1 MRDDSDTI
9 FAQATPPGRAAIA
22 VIRISGRRAFA
33 APSLFGCDVPPPGQF
48 RLAHLVDAGGSR
60 LDEAVMLAMKGPRSS
75 TGEDVVEIHAHGSQ
89 AVTAAIMRQLGEA
102 DGFRPAAPGEFTH
115 RMFANG
121 KIDLLGAEAL
131 ADLIDA
137 ETDRQ
142 RLQAWRQ
149 RDGVLHRPVEG
160 WRDALVRL
168 AAQLEAVIDFADE
181 ELPGDLEAR
190 IYADTRAL
198 AGAMESVLDDGHEGE
213 RVRVGVTVSLV
224 GPVNAGKSTLLNRLA
239 GRDVAIVSSQ
249 AGTTRDIVSV
259 RIDLDG
265 VPVTL
270 LDTAGLRDTDDVIEA
285 EGVRRARDAARDSDA
300 ALLVIDASTPGWHD
314 DLVQLQTLAGTKQA
328 VLLTKRDRLGADE
341 TAAVLAG
348 LAGLA
353 GLASAARLVSL
364 EDDADG
370 GDLERVLELLRGL
383 VVPANRPETQSIIT
397 RARHRHALTRAM
409 EALRAAD
416 NIDLGSAPELAAE
429 EYRSAADSL
438 GRLTGQVDV
447 EELLDSIFSSFC
459 IGK

>member
-9 FAQATPPGRAAIA
+9 FAQATPPGRAGIA
-22 VIRISGRRAFA
+22 VIRISGCRAFA
-33 APSLFGCDVPPPGQF
+33 APGLFGCELPLPGRF
-48 RLAHLVDAGGSR
+48 GVTKLIDGDGGK
-60 LDEAVMLAMKGPRSS
+60 LDEALILAMKGPKSS
-75 TGEDVVEIHAHGSQ
+75 TGEDIVEIHAHGSL
-89 AVTAAIMRQLGEA
+89 AVTAAIMRRLGEA
-102 DGFRPAAPGEFTH
+102 EGFRPAAPGEFTH

-149 RDGVLHRPVEG
+149 RDGVLHRPVDD
-160 WRDALVRL
+160 WREALVRL

-181 ELPGDLEAR
+181 ELPADITTR
-190 IYADTRAL
+190 IHADTKAL
-198 AGAMESVLDDGHEGE
+198 ADAMAMVLDDDHEGE
-213 RVRVGVTVSLV
+213 RVRAGVTVSLV

-239 GRDVAIVSSQ
+239 GRNVAIVSSQ

-270 LDTAGLRDTDDVIEA
+270 LDTAGLRDTDDIIEA
-285 EGVRRARDAARDSDA
+285 EGVRRARNAAREADA
-300 ALLVIDASTPGWHD
+300 ALLVIDSSSPGWRD
-314 DLVQLQTLAGTKQA
+314 ELAQLQDLAGPSQA
-328 VLLTKRDRLGADE
+328 VLLTKRDRLNVDAIPGVTRELTAIAD
-341 TAAVLAG
+341 T
-348 LAGLA
+348 
-353 GLASAARLVSL
+353 ARLISL
-364 EDDADG
+364 ESDTDG
-370 GDLERVLELLRGL
+370 GGLEQVLDLLRGL
-383 VVPANRPETQSIIT
+383 VVPVNRPETQTIIT
-397 RARHRHALTRAM
+397 RARHRHALVRAM
-409 EALRAAD
+409 EALRAVDAL
-416 NIDLGSAPELAAE
+416 DLGSVPELAAE
-429 EYRSAADSL
+429 EYRRAADSL

>member
-1 MRDDSDTI
+1 MRYDTDTI

-22 VIRISGRRAFA
+22 VIRISGDRAFS
-33 APSLFGCDVPPPGQF
+33 APSAFRCDVPEPGRF
-48 RLAHLVDAGGSR
+48 HVVRLVDDDGGQ
-60 LDEAVMLAMKGPRSS
+60 LDEALILAMKGPRSS
-75 TGEDVVEIHAHGSQ
+75 TGEDVVEIHAHGSL
-89 AVTAAIMRQLGEA
+89 AVTAAIMRQLGRM
-102 DGFRPAAPGEFTH
+102 DGFRPAGPGEFTH

-149 RDGVLHRPVEG
+149 RDGVLHRPVDS

-181 ELPGDLEAR
+181 DLPATIEAR
-190 IYADTRAL
+190 IREDTRAL
-198 AGAMESVLDDGHEGE
+198 ADAIELVLDDDHEGE
-213 RVRVGVTVSLV
+213 HVRSGVTVSLV

-285 EGVRRARDAARDSDA
+285 EGVRRARNAARETDA
-300 ALLVIDASTPGWHD
+300 ALLVVDASSSNWRAE
-314 DLVQLQTLAGTKQA
+314 LAALRELAGPRQGI
-328 VLLTKRDRLGADE
+328 LLTKRDQLDPARISG
-341 TAAVLAG
+341 TAGEIATYGVP
-348 LAGLA
+348 
-353 GLASAARLVSL
+353 ARLVSL

-370 GDLERVLELLRGL
+370 DELEQLLELLRGL

-397 RARHRHALTRAM
+397 RARHRHALQRAAA
-409 EALRAAD
+409 ALRAVD
-416 NIDLGSAPELAAE
+416 SVDLGTAPELAAE
-429 EYRSAADSL
+429 EYRRAADSL

>member
-1 MRDDSDTI
+1 MRYDTDTI

-22 VIRISGRRAFA
+22 VIRISGDRAFS
-33 APSLFGCDVPPPGQF
+33 APSVFGCDVPEPGRF
-48 RLAHLVDAGGSR
+48 RVAQLADEDGGQ
-60 LDEAVMLAMKGPRSS
+60 LDEALILAMKGPRSS
-75 TGEDVVEIHAHGSQ
+75 TGEDVVEIHAHGSV
-89 AVTAAIMRQLGEA
+89 AVTAAIMRQLGRM
-102 DGFRPAAPGEFTH
+102 DGFRPAGPGEFTH

-149 RDGVLHRPVEG
+149 RDGVLHRPVDS
-160 WRDALVRL
+160 WREALVRL
-168 AAQLEAVIDFADE
+168 AAQLEAVIDFSDE
-181 ELPGDLEAR
+181 DLPATIEAR
-190 IYADTRAL
+190 IREDTRAL
-198 AGAMESVLDDGHEGE
+198 ADAIELVLDDDHEGE
-213 RVRVGVTVSLV
+213 HVRSGVTVSLV

-285 EGVRRARDAARDSDA
+285 EGVRRARNAARETDA
-300 ALLVIDASTPGWHD
+300 ALLVVDASSSKWRT
-314 DLVQLQTLAGTKQA
+314 DLAALRELAGPSQGI
-328 VLLTKRDRLGADE
+328 LLTKRDQLDPARISGIAE
-341 TAAVLAG
+341 EIVIYG
-348 LAGLA
+348 VP
-353 GLASAARLVSL
+353 ARLVSV

-370 GDLERVLELLRGL
+370 DQLEQLLELLRGL

-397 RARHRHALTRAM
+397 RARHRHALQRAAA
-409 EALRAAD
+409 ALRAAD
-416 NIDLGSAPELAAE
+416 SVDLVTAPELAAE
-429 EYRSAADSL
+429 EYRRAADSL

>member
-1 MRDDSDTI
+1 MRDESDTI

-22 VIRISGRRAFA
+22 VIRISGDRAFA
-33 APSLFGCDVPPPGQF
+33 ALSLFGCDVPPPGRF
-48 RLAHLVDAGGSR
+48 RLARLVDGDGAA
-60 LDEAVMLAMKGPRSS
+60 LDEALILAMKGPRSS
-75 TGEDVVEIHAHGSQ
+75 TGEDVVEIHAHGSL
-89 AVTAAIMRQLGEA
+89 AVTAAIMRRLAEVE
-102 DGFRPAAPGEFTH
+102 GFRPAGPGEFTH

-181 ELPGDLEAR
+181 ELPADIEAR
-190 IYADTRAL
+190 IHADTRAL
-198 AGAMESVLDDGHEGE
+198 ADAMELVLDDDHEGE
-213 RVRVGVTVSLV
+213 QVRAGVTVSLV

-249 AGTTRDIVSV
+249 PGTTRDIVSV

-265 VPVTL
+265 IPVTL
-270 LDTAGLRDTDDVIEA
+270 LDTAGLRDTEDVIEA
-285 EGVRRARDAARDSDA
+285 EGVRRARHAARDSDA
-300 ALLVIDASTPGWHD
+300 VLLVVDASMPEWRE
-314 DLVQLQTLAGTKQA
+314 DLARLQELASAAQA
-328 VLLTKRDRLGADE
+328 VLLTKRDLLGLEE
-341 TAAVLAG
+341 TADVLADLTG
-348 LAGLA
+348 LAT
-353 GLASAARLVSL
+353 ASGLVSL
-364 EDDADG
+364 EDDSDG
-370 GDLERVLELLRGL
+370 GGVHKVLDLLRAL

-409 EALRAAD
+409 EALRATD
-416 NIDLGSAPELAAE
+416 DIDLGSEPELAAE
-429 EYRSAADSL
+429 EYRRAADSL
-438 GRLTGQVDV
+438 GRLTGQIDV

>member
-1 MRDDSDTI
+1 MRYDTDTI
-9 FAQATPPGRAAIA
+9 FAKATPPGRAAIA
-22 VIRISGRRAFA
+22 VIRISGDRAFS
-33 APSLFGCDVPPPGQF
+33 APSVFGCDVPEPGRF
-48 RLAHLVDAGGSR
+48 RVAQLADEDGGQ
-60 LDEAVMLAMKGPRSS
+60 LDEALVLAMKGPRSS
-75 TGEDVVEIHAHGSQ
+75 TGEDVVEIHAHGSV
-89 AVTAAIMRQLGEA
+89 AVTAAIMRQLGRM
-102 DGFRPAAPGEFTH
+102 DGFRPAGPGEFTH

-149 RDGVLHRPVEG
+149 RDGVLHRPVDS
-160 WRDALVRL
+160 WREALVRL
-168 AAQLEAVIDFADE
+168 AAQLEAVIDFSDE
-181 ELPGDLEAR
+181 DLPATIEAR
-190 IYADTRAL
+190 IREDTRAL
-198 AGAMESVLDDGHEGE
+198 ADAIELVLDDDHEGE
-213 RVRVGVTVSLV
+213 HVRSGVTVSLV

-285 EGVRRARDAARDSDA
+285 EGVRRARNAARETDA
-300 ALLVIDASTPGWHD
+300 ALLVVDASSSKWRA
-314 DLVQLQTLAGTKQA
+314 DLAALRELAGPSQGI
-328 VLLTKRDRLGADE
+328 LLTKRDQLDPARISGIAE
-341 TAAVLAG
+341 EIVIYG
-348 LAGLA
+348 VP
-353 GLASAARLVSL
+353 ARLVSV

-370 GDLERVLELLRGL
+370 DQLEQLLELLRGL

-397 RARHRHALTRAM
+397 RARHRHALQ
-409 EALRAAD
+409 RAAAALCAVD
-416 NIDLGSAPELAAE
+416 SVDLATAPELAAE
-429 EYRSAADSL
+429 EYRRAADSL

>member
-1 MRDDSDTI
+1 
-9 FAQATPPGRAAIA
+9 
-22 VIRISGRRAFA
+22 
-33 APSLFGCDVPPPGQF
+33 
-48 RLAHLVDAGGSR
+48 
-60 LDEAVMLAMKGPRSS
+60 
-75 TGEDVVEIHAHGSQ
+75 
-89 AVTAAIMRQLGEA
+89 
-102 DGFRPAAPGEFTH
+102 
-115 RMFANG
+115 
-121 KIDLLGAEAL
+121 
-131 ADLIDA
+131 
-137 ETDRQ
+137 
-142 RLQAWRQ
+142 
-149 RDGVLHRPVEG
+149 
-160 WRDALVRL
+160 
-168 AAQLEAVIDFADE
+168 
-181 ELPGDLEAR
+181 
-190 IYADTRAL
+190 
-198 AGAMESVLDDGHEGE
+198 
-213 RVRVGVTVSLV
+213 
-224 GPVNAGKSTLLNRLA
+224 
-239 GRDVAIVSSQ
+239 
-249 AGTTRDIVSV
+249 V

-429 EYRSAADSL
+429 EYRRAADSL

>member
-22 VIRISGRRAFA
+22 VIRISGPHAFA
-33 APSLFGCDVPPPGQF
+33 APGFFGCEPPAPGRF
-48 RLAHLVDAGGSR
+48 RVAKLIDGDDGK
-60 LDEAVMLAMKGPRSS
+60 LDEALILAMKGPNSS
-75 TGEDVVEIHAHGSQ
+75 TGEDIVEIHAHGSM
-89 AVTAAIMRQLGEA
+89 AVTAAIMRRLGEA
-102 DGFRPAAPGEFTH
+102 VGFRPAGPGEFTH

-149 RDGVLHRPVEG
+149 REGILHRPVDD
-160 WRDALVRL
+160 WREALVRL

-181 ELPGDLEAR
+181 ELPADISAR
-190 IYADTRAL
+190 IHADTKVL
-198 AGAMESVLDDGHEGE
+198 ADAMAMVLDDDHEGE
-213 RVRVGVTVSLV
+213 RIRAGVTVSLV

-285 EGVRRARDAARDSDA
+285 EGVRRARNAAREADA
-300 ALLVIDASTPGWHD
+300 ALLVIDASSSNWRHELARLRD
-314 DLVQLQTLAGTKQA
+314 LAGPSQA
-328 VLLTKRDRLGADE
+328 VLLTKRDRLDVDAIPGVTRE
-341 TAAVLAG
+341 LTAIAG
-348 LAGLA
+348 T
-353 GLASAARLVSL
+353 SRLISL
-364 EDDADG
+364 EGDTDG
-370 GDLERVLELLRGL
+370 GGPEQVLELLRGL
-383 VVPANRPETQSIIT
+383 VVPVNRPETQSIIT

-409 EALRAAD
+409 EALRAA
-416 NIDLGSAPELAAE
+416 NALDLGLAPELAAE
-429 EYRSAADSL
+429 EYRRAADSL

>member
-22 VIRISGRRAFA
+22 VIRISGSRAFA
-33 APSLFGCDVPPPGQF
+33 APALFGCKAPVPGQF
-48 RLAHLVDAGGSR
+48 RVARLIDADGST
-60 LDEAVMLAMKGPRSS
+60 LDEAVILAMKGPKSS
-75 TGEDVVEIHAHGSQ
+75 TGEDIVEIHAHGSM
-89 AVTAAIMRQLGEA
+89 AVTAAILRRLGQA
-102 DGFRPAAPGEFTH
+102 AGFRPAGPGEFTH

-160 WRDALVRL
+160 WREALVRL

-181 ELPGDLEAR
+181 ELPGDIETR
-190 IYADTRAL
+190 IHADTRVLADAL
-198 AGAMESVLDDGHEGE
+198 GAALDDDHEGE
-213 RVRVGVTVSLV
+213 RVRAGVTVSLI

-285 EGVRRARDAARDSDA
+285 EGVRRARNAAREADA
-300 ALLVIDASTPGWHD
+300 ALLVIDSSAQGWQEE
-314 DLVQLQTLAGTKQA
+314 LAKMQALAGSSQA
-328 VLLTKRDRLGADE
+328 ALLTKRDRLTAESVPGVMADLDRLGC
-341 TAAVLAG
+341 AAN
-348 LAGLA
+348 
-353 GLASAARLVSL
+353 LVSL
-364 EDDADG
+364 ENNENG
-370 GDLERVLELLRGL
+370 GELEQVLDLLRGL

-409 EALRAAD
+409 EALRAVAEL
-416 NIDLGSAPELAAE
+416 DLASAPELAAE
-429 EYRSAADSL
+429 EYRRAADSL

-447 EELLDSIFSSFC
+447 EELLDNIFSSFC

>member
-1 MRDDSDTI
+1 MRDESDTI

-22 VIRISGRRAFA
+22 VIRISGDRAFA
-33 APSLFGCDVPPPGQF
+33 APALFGCDVPPPGRF
-48 RLAHLVDAGGSR
+48 RLARLVDSDGAT
-60 LDEAVMLAMKGPRSS
+60 LDEALILAMKGPRSS
-75 TGEDVVEIHAHGSQ
+75 TGEDVVEIHAHGSL
-89 AVTAAIMRQLGEA
+89 AVTAAIMRQLAEA
-102 DGFRPAAPGEFTH
+102 EGFRPAGPGEFTN

-121 KIDLLGAEAL
+121 KIDLLGTEAL

-149 RDGVLHRPVEG
+149 RDGVLHRPVES

-181 ELPGDLEAR
+181 ELPGDIEAR
-190 IYADTRAL
+190 IHADTRAL
-198 AGAMESVLDDGHEGE
+198 ADAMELVLDDDREGE
-213 RVRVGVTVSLV
+213 RVRAGVTVSLV

-249 AGTTRDIVSV
+249 PGTTRDIVSV

-265 VPVTL
+265 IPVTL
-270 LDTAGLRDTDDVIEA
+270 LDTAGLRDTEDVIEA
-285 EGVRRARDAARDSDA
+285 EGVRRARHAARDADA
-300 ALLVIDASTPGWHD
+300 VLLVVDASMPEWRE
-314 DLVQLQTLAGTKQA
+314 DLARLQELAGAAQA
-328 VLLTKRDRLGADE
+328 VLLTKRDLLGLEE
-341 TAAVLAG
+341 TADVLADLNG
-348 LAGLA
+348 LAT
-353 GLASAARLVSL
+353 ASCLVSL
-364 EDDADG
+364 EDDSDG
-370 GDLERVLELLRGL
+370 GGVQKLLDLLRAL

-409 EALRAAD
+409 EALRATD
-416 NIDLGSAPELAAE
+416 DIDLGSAPELAAE
-429 EYRSAADSL
+429 EYRRAADSL
-438 GRLTGQVDV
+438 GRLTGQIDV

>member
-1 MRDDSDTI
+1 MRYDTDTI

-22 VIRISGRRAFA
+22 VIRISGDRAFS
-33 APSLFGCDVPPPGQF
+33 APSVFGCDVPEPGRF
-48 RLAHLVDAGGSR
+48 RVAQLADEDGGQ
-60 LDEAVMLAMKGPRSS
+60 LDEALILAMKGPRSS
-75 TGEDVVEIHAHGSQ
+75 TGEDVVEIHAHGSV
-89 AVTAAIMRQLGEA
+89 AVTAAIMRQLGRM
-102 DGFRPAAPGEFTH
+102 DGFRPAGPGEFTH

-149 RDGVLHRPVEG
+149 RDGVLHRPVDS
-160 WRDALVRL
+160 WREALVRL
-168 AAQLEAVIDFADE
+168 AAQLEAVIDFSDE
-181 ELPGDLEAR
+181 DLPATIEAR
-190 IYADTRAL
+190 IREDTRAL
-198 AGAMESVLDDGHEGE
+198 ADAIELVLDDDHEGE
-213 RVRVGVTVSLV
+213 HVRSGVTVSLV

-285 EGVRRARDAARDSDA
+285 EGVRRARNAARETDA
-300 ALLVIDASTPGWHD
+300 ALLVVDASSSKWRT
-314 DLVQLQTLAGTKQA
+314 DLAALRELAGPSQGI
-328 VLLTKRDRLGADE
+328 LLTKRDQLDPARISGIAE
-341 TAAVLAG
+341 EIVIYG
-348 LAGLA
+348 VP
-353 GLASAARLVSL
+353 ARLVSV

-370 GDLERVLELLRGL
+370 DQLEQLLELLRGL

-397 RARHRHALTRAM
+397 RARHRHALQRAAA
-409 EALRAAD
+409 ALRAAD
-416 NIDLGSAPELAAE
+416 SVDLATAPELAAE
-429 EYRSAADSL
+429 EYRRAADSL

>member
-22 VIRISGRRAFA
+22 VIRISGAGAFSVPA
-33 APSLFGCDVPPPGQF
+33 LFGCDLPAPGRF
-48 RLAHLVDAGGSR
+48 RVARLVDGDGR
-60 LDEAVMLAMKGPRSS
+60 QLDEALILAMKGPRSS
-75 TGEDVVEIHAHGSQ
+75 TGEDVVEIHAHGSM
-89 AVTAAIMRQLGEA
+89 AVTAAIMRRLAGSE
-102 DGFRPAAPGEFTH
+102 GFRPAGPGEFTH

-149 RDGVLHRPVEG
+149 RDGSLHRPVDG
-160 WRDALVRL
+160 WRQALVRL

-181 ELPGDLEAR
+181 DLPADIETR
-190 IYADTRAL
+190 IHDDTRSLVDAI
-198 AGAMESVLDDGHEGE
+198 ETVLDDDHEGE
-213 RVRVGVTVSLV
+213 RVRSGVTVSLV

-265 VPVTL
+265 IPVTL
-270 LDTAGLRDTDDVIEA
+270 LDTAGLRDTDDAIEA
-285 EGVRRARDAARDSDA
+285 EGVRRARNAARESDA
-300 ALLVIDASTPGWHD
+300 TLLVIDASDSGWPTA
-314 DLVQLQTLAGTKQA
+314 LQRLQDLAGPNQA
-328 VLLTKRDRLGADE
+328 VLLTKRDRLAADSE
-341 TAAVLAG
+341 SVVVADLAAVPG
-348 LAGLA
+348 RG
-353 GLASAARLVSL
+353 RLVSL
-364 EDDADG
+364 EVDPEG
-370 GDLERVLELLRGL
+370 GELEQVLELLRGL

-397 RARHRHALTRAM
+397 RARHRHALRKAA

-416 NIDLGSAPELAAE
+416 RLNLVLAPELAAE
-429 EYRSAADSL
+429 EYRRAADSL

>member
-1 MRDDSDTI
+1 MRDDNDTI

-22 VIRISGRRAFA
+22 VIRISGSRAFA
-33 APSLFGCDVPPPGQF
+33 VPALFGCVLPMPGRFQV
-48 RLAHLVDAGGSR
+48 AQLVDSDGGK
-60 LDEAVMLAMKGPRSS
+60 LDEALVLAMKGPKSS
-75 TGEDVVEIHAHGSQ
+75 TGEDIVEIHAHGSM
-89 AVTAAIMRQLGEA
+89 AVTAAIMRRLGEA
-102 DGFRPAAPGEFTH
+102 DGLRPAGPGEFTH

-149 RDGVLHRPVEG
+149 RDGVLHRPVDG
-160 WRDALVRL
+160 WREALVRL

-181 ELPGDLEAR
+181 ELPADIEAR
-190 IYADTRAL
+190 IHADTRAL
-198 AGAMESVLDDGHEGE
+198 ADAMGAVLDDDHEGE
-213 RVRVGVTVSLV
+213 RVRAGVTVSLV

-285 EGVRRARDAARDSDA
+285 EGVRRARNAAREADA
-300 ALLVIDASTPGWHD
+300 ALLVIDSSTPGWRD
-314 DLVQLQTLAGTKQA
+314 ELTQLRDLAGLNQA
-328 VLLTKRDRLGADE
+328 VLLTKRDRLSADV
-341 TAAVLAG
+341 AAGVTSELAG
-348 LAGLA
+348 VTGT
-353 GLASAARLVSL
+353 ARLVSL
-364 EDDADG
+364 ESDENA
-370 GDLERVLELLRGL
+370 GDLEQVLDLLRGM

-397 RARHRHALTRAM
+397 RARHRHALARAV

-416 NIDLGSAPELAAE
+416 ELDLGSAPELAAE
-429 EYRSAADSL
+429 EYRRAADSL

>member
-22 VIRISGRRAFA
+22 VIRISGPGAFA
-33 APSLFGCDVPPPGQF
+33 APALFGCKVPVPGQF
-48 RLAHLVDAGGSR
+48 RVSRLIDADGSV
-60 LDEAVMLAMKGPRSS
+60 LDEAVILAMKGPKSS
-75 TGEDVVEIHAHGSQ
+75 TGEDIVEIHAHGSM
-89 AVTAAIMRQLGEA
+89 AVTAAILRRLGEVA
-102 DGFRPAAPGEFTH
+102 GFRPAGPGEFTH

-149 RDGVLHRPVEG
+149 RDGVLHRPVEA
-160 WRDALVRL
+160 WREALVRL

-181 ELPGDLEAR
+181 ELPGNIEAR
-190 IYADTRAL
+190 IHADTRAL
-198 AGAMESVLDDGHEGE
+198 ADALAAALDDDHQGE
-213 RVRVGVTVSLV
+213 RVRAGVTVSLI

-285 EGVRRARDAARDSDA
+285 EGVRRAQNAARDADA
-300 ALLVIDASTPGWHD
+300 ALLIIDSSAQGWWD
-314 DLVQLQTLAGTKQA
+314 ELARMQTLAGSGQA
-328 VLLTKRDRLGADE
+328 VLLTKRDRLSADLVPGVIADLNRLAC
-341 TAAVLAG
+341 AA
-348 LAGLA
+348 
-353 GLASAARLVSL
+353 SLVSL
-364 EDDADG
+364 ENDENSG
-370 GDLERVLELLRGL
+370 ELEKVLDLLRGL

-416 NIDLGSAPELAAE
+416 EIDLASAPELAAE
-429 EYRSAADSL
+429 EYRRAADSL

-447 EELLDSIFSSFC
+447 EELLDNIFSSFC

>member
-1 MRDDSDTI
+1 MRHDTDTI

-22 VIRISGRRAFA
+22 VIRISGDRAFS
-33 APSLFGCDVPPPGQF
+33 APSAFGCDVPEPGRF
-48 RLAHLVDAGGSR
+48 RLARLIDDDGKQ
-60 LDEAVMLAMKGPRSS
+60 LDEALILAMKGPRSS
-75 TGEDVVEIHAHGSQ
+75 TGEDVVEIHPHGSL
-89 AVTAAIMRQLGEA
+89 AVTAAIMRQLGRM
-102 DGFRPAAPGEFTH
+102 DGFRPAGPGEFTH

-149 RDGVLHRPVEG
+149 RDGVLHRPVDS
-160 WRDALVRL
+160 WREALVKL

-181 ELPGDLEAR
+181 DLPATIETR
-190 IYADTRAL
+190 IREDTQAL
-198 AGAMESVLDDGHEGE
+198 ADAIELVLDDDHEAE
-213 RVRVGVTVSLV
+213 RVRSGVTISLV

-265 VPVTL
+265 VPVTI

-285 EGVRRARDAARDSDA
+285 EGVRRARNAARDTDA
-300 ALLVIDASTPGWHD
+300 ALLVVDASSADWRT
-314 DLVQLQTLAGTKQA
+314 DLATLRDLAGPSQA
-328 VLLTKRDRLGADE
+328 ALLTKRDQLDH
-341 TAAVLAG
+341 AAVTAI
-348 LAGLA
+348 AEEIA
-353 GLASAARLVSL
+353 APRVAARLVSL
-364 EDDADG
+364 EDDANRDEFEQIL
-370 GDLERVLELLRGL
+370 DLLRGL

-397 RARHRHALTRAM
+397 RERHRHALQRAVTS
-409 EALRAAD
+409 LRAVD
-416 NIDLGSAPELAAE
+416 GLDLATAPELAAE
-429 EYRSAADSL
+429 EYRQAADSL

>member
-1 MRDDSDTI
+1 MRHDSDTI

-22 VIRISGRRAFA
+22 VIRISGGKAFA
-33 APSLFGCDVPPPGQF
+33 APSLFGCDVPAAGRFQ
-48 RLAHLVDAGGSR
+48 LAHLVDGNGAR
-60 LDEAVMLAMKGPRSS
+60 LDEALILAMKGPASS
-75 TGEDVVEIHAHGSQ
+75 TGEDVVEIHAHGSL
-89 AVTAAIMRQLGEA
+89 AVTAAILQRLGQE
-102 DGFRPAAPGEFTH
+102 DGFRPAGPGEFTH

-149 RDGVLHRPVEG
+149 RDGSLHRPVDS
-160 WRDALVRL
+160 WRAALIRL

-181 ELPGDLEAR
+181 ELPGDIEAR
-190 IYADTRAL
+190 IHADTQAL
-198 AGAMESVLDDGHEGE
+198 ADAMASVLDDDHEGE
-213 RVRVGVTVSLV
+213 RVRSGVTVSLV

-249 AGTTRDIVSV
+249 AGTTRDVISV

-270 LDTAGLRDTDDVIEA
+270 LDTAGVRDTDDVIEA
-285 EGVRRARDAARDSDA
+285 EGVRRARHAARESDA
-300 ALLVIDASTPGWHD
+300 ALIVLDASSPSWQT
-314 DLVQLQTLAGTKQA
+314 DLAALQELAGGAQA
-328 VLLTKRDRLGADE
+328 VLLTRRDRLGADAI
-341 TAAVLAG
+341 AAVLTALDG
-348 LAGLA
+348 LPRPGC
-353 GLASAARLVSL
+353 LVSL
-364 EDDADG
+364 DDEAG
-370 GDLERVLELLRGL
+370 ASAGAFEEVLGLLRGL
-383 VVPANRPETQSIIT
+383 VVPANRPDTQSIIT
-397 RARHRHALTRAM
+397 RARHRHALQRAVD
-409 EALRAAD
+409 ALRAAD
-416 NIDLGSAPELAAE
+416 RLDLAAAPELAAE
-429 EYRSAADSL
+429 EYRRAADSL

>member
-1 MRDDSDTI
+1 MRDESDTI

-22 VIRISGRRAFA
+22 VIRISGDRAFA
-33 APSLFGCDVPPPGQF
+33 APSLFGCDVPSPGRF
-48 RLAHLVDAGGSR
+48 RLARLVDGDGAT
-60 LDEAVMLAMKGPRSS
+60 LDEALILAMKGPRSS
-75 TGEDVVEIHAHGSQ
+75 TGEDVVEIHAHGSL
-89 AVTAAIMRQLGEA
+89 AVTAAIMRRLA
-102 DGFRPAAPGEFTH
+102 DAEGFRPAGPGEFTN

-121 KIDLLGAEAL
+121 KIDLLGTEAL

-149 RDGVLHRPVEG
+149 RDGVLHRPVES

-181 ELPGDLEAR
+181 ELPADIEAR
-190 IYADTRAL
+190 IHADTRAL
-198 AGAMESVLDDGHEGE
+198 AEAMGVVLDDDHEGE
-213 RVRVGVTVSLV
+213 RVRAGVTVSLV

-249 AGTTRDIVSV
+249 PGTTRDIVSV

-265 VPVTL
+265 IPVTL
-270 LDTAGLRDTDDVIEA
+270 LDTAGLRDTEDVIEA

-300 ALLVIDASTPGWHD
+300 VLLVIDASTPAWRD
-314 DLVQLQTLAGTKQA
+314 ELVRLQDLAGAAQA
-328 VLLTKRDRLGADE
+328 VLLTKRDLLGLDE
-341 TAAVLAG
+341 TPSVLADLTG
-348 LAGLA
+348 RAT
-353 GLASAARLVSL
+353 ASCLVSL
-364 EDDADG
+364 EDDVDG
-370 GDLERVLELLRGL
+370 GGLEQVLELLRQL

-397 RARHRHALTRAM
+397 RTRHRHALTRAM

-416 NIDLGSAPELAAE
+416 KIDLGLAPELAAE
-429 EYRSAADSL
+429 EYRLAADSL

>member
-1 MRDDSDTI
+1 MRYDTDTI

-22 VIRISGRRAFA
+22 IIRISGDRAFQVPTA
-33 APSLFGCDVPPPGQF
+33 FGCDVPEPGQF
-48 RLAHLVDAGGSR
+48 RVARLVDNEGDQ
-60 LDEAVMLAMKGPRSS
+60 LDEVLILAMKGPRSS
-75 TGEDVVEIHAHGSQ
+75 TGEDVVEIHAHGSL
-89 AVTAAIMRQLGEA
+89 AVTAAIMRQLGRM
-102 DGFRPAAPGEFTH
+102 DGFRAAGPGEFTH

-149 RDGVLHRPVEG
+149 HDGVLHRPVDS
-160 WRDALVRL
+160 WRDALVGL

-181 ELPGDLEAR
+181 DLPATIETR
-190 IYADTRAL
+190 IHTDTRAL
-198 AGAMESVLDDGHEGE
+198 ANAIEHVLDDDREGE
-213 RVRVGVTVSLV
+213 RVRAGVTVSLV

-285 EGVRRARDAARDSDA
+285 EGVRRARHAARETDA
-300 ALLVIDASTPGWHD
+300 ALLVVDSSSADWRA
-314 DLVQLQTLAGTKQA
+314 DLATLRDLAGSNQA
-328 VLLTKRDRLGADE
+328 ILLTKRDQLDPATISS
-341 TAAVLAG
+341 TAEEIAAYGVV
-348 LAGLA
+348 
-353 GLASAARLVSL
+353 ARLVSL
-364 EDDADG
+364 ADDEG
-370 GDLERVLELLRGL
+370 GNQVEQLLELLRGL

-397 RARHRHALTRAM
+397 RERHRHALQRALS
-409 EALRAAD
+409 ALRAVD
-416 NIDLGSAPELAAE
+416 DLDLGTAPELAAE
-429 EYRSAADSL
+429 EYRRAADSL